1 MTYPLR
7 RGPSFDTGSQ
17 DEVYLTYYHLWKM
30 NPREARNGLILP
42 RVCDIIL
49 KVSRQSLGKGG
60 KEEELLLSDYAFLGL
75 LLIAATLFPLVAMFM
90 AFLIRPNKPDPT
102 KKSTYECGLETIGE
116 TWVRFRAQ
124 YYIYALVFVIFDIET
139 VFLYPWA
146 VAYNQL
152 GLFALVE
159 MFIFLGILVGG
170 LLYAWRK
177 GVLEWL

>member
-1 MTYPLR
+1 
-7 RGPSFDTGSQ
+7 
-17 DEVYLTYYHLWKM
+17 
-30 NPREARNGLILP
+30 
-42 RVCDIIL
+42 
-49 KVSRQSLGKGG
+49 
-60 KEEELLLSDYAFLGL
+60 LLSDYAFLGL
-75 LLIAATLFPLVAMFM
+75 LLIAAVLFPLAAMFM
-90 AFLIRPNKPDPT
+90 AFLIRPKKPGPI
-102 KKSTYECGLETIGE
+102 KKTTYECGMETVGE
-116 TWVRFRAQ
+116 TWVRFRVQ

-177 GVLEWL
+177 GVLEWV